1 MSIRIVLADDHAIV
15 RDGLRSLL
23 QQQTDMEI
31 VGEATD
37 GLEAVQVTKEK
48 QPHVIIMDASMPTLN
63 GIEATRQLRAQLF
76 GVRIICLSMHSESQ
90 FVSAML
96 EAGASGYLLKDC
108 AGEELV
114 RSIRIVMAGQ
124 VYLSPGIGQV
134 VVDHFKAGSA
144 SVNPSAFSI
153 LTARERMVLQLL
165 AEGHTTKEIGKRL
178 RLSAKTIATHREHIM
193 EKLGIQ
199 NIAGLTKYAIQQGL
213 TTLEF

>member
-15 RDGLRSLL
+15 RNGLRSLL